1 MSSDCVSE
9 IRDIAREIRDVTQD
23 EIEHYKKNGWVKL
36 EKLFAPEIVE
46 KLLQRAKERM
56 GQDPLSVSRADPG
69 SRVSDAFK
77 WYSRWDSCS
86 YHDEWICAVSHSR
99 ELARIATRLM
109 GVSVRFYFDQMFV
122 KVPATKMGTE
132 TPWHQD
138 LPHHPFDRHGALGI
152 WAALVDCPPEK
163 GAMRFL
169 NGTHR
174 AGLFGRFSNR
184 TDGVSLID
192 ENPWLLDQYEIS
204 PPLDLR
210 PGDATVHDFAVVH
223 CAPANT
229 TDSPRWVYLTQWAP
243 AGALYTGAPNHRT
256 VNLGLEIDKP
266 LLHER
271 FPVIAV

>member
-1 MSSDCVSE
+1 MLNDCLDEV
-9 IRDIAREIRDVTQD
+9 RDVTHD
-23 EIEHYKKNGWVKL
+23 EIEHYRKNGWVKL
-36 EKLFAPEIVE
+36 EKLFAPAVVE
-46 KLLQRAKERM
+46 KLLARAKERM
-56 GQDPLSVSRADPG
+56 GHDPTSVSRADPAA
-69 SRVSDAFK
+69 RVSDAFR

-86 YHDEWICAVSHSR
+86 YHDEWICDLSHSR
-99 ELARIATRLM
+99 AMGRIATRLM
-109 GVSVRFYFDQMFV
+109 GSSVRFYFDQMFV
-122 KVPATKMGTE
+122 KVPAANMGVE

-138 LPHHPFDRHGALGI
+138 LPHHPFDRQGALGI
-152 WAALVDCPPEK
+152 WVALVDCPPEK

-204 PPLDLR
+204 PPLTLGA
-210 PGDATVHDFAVVH
+210 GDATVHDFAVVH
-223 CAPANT
+223 YAPANT
-229 TDSPRWVYLTQWAP
+229 TDLPRWVYLTQWAP
-243 AGALYTGAPNHRT
+243 ANALYTGAPNHRT

-271 FPVIAV
+271 FPIIPV